1 MAELKTTYMGIEL
14 KNPLIVG
21 ACNLVT
27 DIENLKKMEAAGAG
41 AIVYKSLFEEQIQLE
56 NFEAEEDLNAYN
68 ERNAEMISLFPD
80 MGVVGPQEFL
90 QGLKEAK
97 EILTVRK
104 EIIMDDDV
112 TDEQLGTIIRMM
124 YRAKVEIQNETIK
137 RTKQNLEL

>member
-1 MAELKTTYMGIEL
+1 MDKRYAKQIIEWAE
-14 KNPLIVG
+14 
-21 ACNLVT
+21 
-27 DIENLKKMEAAGAG
+27 
-41 AIVYKSLFEEQIQLE
+41 
-56 NFEAEEDLNAYN
+56 
-68 ERNAEMISLFPD
+68 
-80 MGVVGPQEFL
+80 
-90 QGLKEAK
+90 EAK